1 MNTYA
6 RDQHR
11 QLDRA
16 YAESEARDTNH
27 GSSQSYD
34 RTDVSQGKDQPGDIA
49 RPRRWRPG
57 QREWQPTP

>member
-1 MNTYA
+1 MTVA
-6 RDQHR
+6 RDATHVS
-11 QLDRA
+11 A
-16 YAESEARDTNH
+16 
-27 GSSQSYD
+27 QSYDRTDGAHALQASYAD